1 MSLAQKTDDKRIHA
15 GFVAQAGKG
24 RPKGTPNKATT
35 AVKDMVI
42 KALDKAGGVDYLV
55 EQARENPTAFMS
67 LVGKVI
73 PSQHNISG
81 NITHTHALIEAR
93 KRAGLVTIDL
103 IEHDRG

>member
-1 MSLAQKTDDKRIHA
+1 MVPQNTGEKRTTPE
-15 GFVAQAGKG
+15 FQAQAGKG
-24 RPKGTPNKATT
+24 RPKGVPNKATT

-103 IEHDRG
+103 IEHD